1 MTRRSKRKAAEN
13 LGYML
18 IADGE
23 NEQWYLELLKDY
35 YTLKIKITPHLAHS
49 LSIKSQY
56 ELVRKSISD
65 GYEHVIWILDI
76 DQVIKEYRESK
87 DGKEFTTFKNLYINA
102 VGKKEWDDKL
112 TIIVNN
118 PCLEY
123 WYFLHKNPTSTKYF
137 GTYEELLKDLKTF
150 TIDKRLFSCY
160 DKKENEDYRA
170 GEGLYKKLLPYL
182 KKMKFSKLKAFD
194 IEECDCESVSEMYK
208 LFKVLQIQP

>member
-1 MTRRSKRKAAEN
+1 MSGLAKGKFSEAVYIPLRAFFLSCVRSCR
-13 LGYML
+13 
-18 IADGE
+18 I
-23 NEQWYLELLKDY
+23 
-35 YTLKIKITPHLAHS
+35 P
-49 LSIKSQY
+49 
-56 ELVRKSISD
+56 R
-65 GYEHVIWILDI
+65 
-76 DQVIKEYRESK
+76 
-87 DGKEFTTFKNLYINA
+87 
-102 VGKKEWDDKL
+102 
-112 TIIVNN
+112 
-118 PCLEY
+118 LEY

-208 LFKVLQIQP
+208 LFNVLQIQP